1 MKKYLIKE
9 EGKFYKAN
17 LHMHTTV
24 SDGKMTPEEVKRIYK
39 EKGYSI
45 VAYTDHEL
53 MLPHNELNDDEF
65 LTLTSTEISIN
76 KRKDC
81 DFIYSKCY
89 HLNIISKDP
98 FRTEFNVFS
107 EPIMWIDHSYQY
119 LTAKQREVKYKR
131 EYSIECINEMIRMAN
146 EEGSL
151 VTLNHPVWSLQDYS
165 DYIDL
170 KGLWGVE
177 WYNTGCY
184 RTGYPDTI
192 QPIDDLIRNG
202 QNVYPVATDDAHLL
216 RDCFGGFVMVKA
228 EKLEYE
234 TIYNALKNGEFYS
247 SSGPLINELFIE
259 DGIIT
264 IKTSNIIKAFV
275 TTENRYVNTVNNLEG
290 MSEVKF
296 DIKDYINR
304 EDNDNKY
311 KYVRITIEDKEGN
324 KAYTR
329 AYYLNELK

>member
-1 MKKYLIKE
+1 MKKYLIKK
-9 EGKFYKAN
+9 EGRFYKAN

-76 KRKDC
+76 QRRDC
-81 DFIYSKCY
+81 DFRYTKCY

-107 EPIMWIDHSYQY
+107 EPIMWLNHSYQY

-151 VTLNHPVWSLQDYS
+151 VTYNHPVWSLQDYS
-165 DYIDL
+165 DYIGL

-192 QPIDDLIRNG
+192 QPIDDLLRNG
-202 QNVYPVATDDAHLL
+202 ENVFPLATDDAHLL

-228 EKLEYE
+228 DKLEYE

-259 DGIIT
+259 DNIIT
-264 IKTSNIIKAFV
+264 IKTSNIVKAFV
-275 TTENRYVNTVNNLEG
+275 TTENRYVYTVNNLEG